1 MKIKTEHISEL
12 ESVAAKIVNKAG
24 KRKIIIFNGEMGAG
38 KTTLIKEIC
47 VKLGVKENV
56 SSPTFGIIN
65 AYSGSKGEVF
75 HFDAYRI
82 ENEKEAFD
90 IGIEEYLYSDHW
102 CLIEWPDK
110 IEAFL
115 PGKKEILEVDI
126 KVDSNS
132 RTYKFD

>member
-1 MKIKTEHISEL
+1 MKIKTEDIDEL
-12 ESVAAKIVNKAG
+12 GNVAFQIINKAE
-24 KRKIIIFNGEMGAG
+24 KRRIIVFNGEMGSG

-47 VKLGVKENV
+47 LKLGVKENV

-82 ENEKEAFD
+82 ETEAEAFD
-90 IGIEEYLYSDHW
+90 VGIEEYLFSGNW
-102 CLIEWPDK
+102 CLIEWPNK
-110 IEAFL
+110 IETFL
-115 PGKKEILEVDI
+115 LNREDILEVNI